1 MAGQLDMSN
10 IMNGFSSMT
19 ESPAYET
26 PSSIVPDKRS
36 RAEVREDFERK
47 LKSLDKGVIEGL
59 KDKIID
65 THEPEEIMA
74 LKEDIEDSLIKFIRY
89 YDQFEDLNSD
99 ESRKVAL
106 KEKELKLEARYDW
119 REKARLFFF
128 RVLGSALVIVTLFV
142 IGYVEH
148 EYEWAH
154 LPMSKYLSTSTKL
167 P

>member
-1 MAGQLDMSN
+1 MAGQFDISN
-10 IMNGFSSMT
+10 IMNGLSSMT
-19 ESPAYET
+19 KSQYYEA
-26 PSSIVPDKRS
+26 PRPIVQDNRS
-36 RAEVREDFERK
+36 RAEVREDFEKK
-47 LKSLDKGVIEGL
+47 LKSIDMSVIEGL

-65 THEPEEIMA
+65 IREPEEMMA

-89 YDQFEDLNSD
+89 YERFEDLNSD

-106 KEKELKLEARYDW
+106 KEKELKLESRYDW

>member
-1 MAGQLDMSN
+1 
-10 IMNGFSSMT
+10 MT
-19 ESPAYET
+19 KSQYYEA
-26 PSSIVPDKRS
+26 PRPIVQDNRS
-36 RAEVREDFERK
+36 RAEVREDFEKK
-47 LKSLDKGVIEGL
+47 LKSIDMSVIEGL

-65 THEPEEIMA
+65 IREPEEMMA

-89 YDQFEDLNSD
+89 YERFEDLNSD

-106 KEKELKLEARYDW
+106 KEKELKLESRYDW